1 MADLD
6 DLTTRMREFTEAR
19 DWGRFHDLKS
29 LTLALTGEV
38 GEVAELVQWLPA
50 DASVGDALRD
60 RLGEELAD
68 VLLYL
73 VRLADVAG
81 VDLAAAALPRQDLFE
96 CRARA
101 ALTRVPPRVGRIAG
115 FSRPEAGG
123 EGVGVAVDRGER
135 LVGERELQTTFGLAV
150 AIRSRSSS
158 GVRTMS
164 ISSAPRG

>member
-6 DLTTRMREFTEAR
+6 DLTARMRQFTEAR

-50 DASVGDALRD
+50 GAVPDGDLRG
-60 RLGEELAD
+60 RLGDELAG

-81 VDLAAAALPRQDLFE
+81 VDLEQAALAKL
-96 CRARA
+96 ARNEERFPA
-101 ALTRVPPRVGRIAG
+101 HSYRSVA
-115 FSRPEAGG
+115 PE
-123 EGVGVAVDRGER
+123 RC
-135 LVGERELQTTFGLAV
+135 
-150 AIRSRSSS
+150 
-158 GVRTMS
+158 
-164 ISSAPRG
+164 